1 MSKKALRI
9 LSLVLILLGIICC
22 IVLITAQ
29 FLHCYEV
36 VNTEF
41 KGKEYTVF
49 SYFLE
54 VSKGAILL
62 SVTVGI
68 IFISAG
74 IFSYVRSKKA

>member
-62 SVTVGI
+62 SVSVGI

-74 IFSYVRSKKA
+74 IFSFFRSKIA

>member
-74 IFSYVRSKKA
+74 IFSYFRSKIA

>member
-74 IFSYVRSKKA
+74 IFSYFRSKKA

>member
-22 IVLITAQ
+22 IILITAQ

-62 SVTVGI
+62 SVSVGI

-74 IFSYVRSKKA
+74 IFSFFRSKIA

>member
-62 SVTVGI
+62 SVSVGI
-68 IFISAG
+68 IFVSAG
-74 IFSYVRSKKA
+74 IFSYFRSKKA

>member
-29 FLHCYEV
+29 FVHCYEV

-41 KGKEYTVF
+41 KGTEYTVF

-74 IFSYVRSKKA
+74 IFSYFRSKKA

>member
-54 VSKGAILL
+54 VSKGAIVF
-62 SVTVGI
+62 SVATGA
-68 IFISAG
+68 IFVSAG
-74 IFSYVRSKKA
+74 LFAYICSKKA